1 MLYTAS
7 VAGSAALHLLK
18 TERELKIHS
27 VFNNGVNLVNK
38 TGTLLFI
45 GTDKNG
51 YFPFGITLDQY
62 SVKEVVTK
70 SKPHDKITINRQEI
84 RHKNYSIMLNQVE
97 EFRPDFDF
105 HLADLNQL
113 RENFKHI
120 DFSSYQNSDF
130 DDLKMKKLLDGLKNY
145 SPELE
150 TTLRY
155 FVGRG
160 KGLTPTG
167 DDILS
172 GILYADALDK
182 FIDDRSYSLIERLYN
197 ENLTTMV
204 SKAFILLALKEIFSS
219 RVTALQRNPSVETMN
234 ALKALGSSSGLDTL
248 YGIYKTLNQE

>member
-7 VAGSAALHLLK
+7 VAGTVALQLLK

-27 VFNNGVNLVNK
+27 VFNNGINLVNK
-38 TGTLLFI
+38 TGNLLFI

-51 YFPFGITLDQY
+51 YFPIGITLDPY
-62 SVKEVVTK
+62 SVKEVVSK
-70 SKPHDKITINRQEI
+70 SKPHDKITINRHEI
-84 RHKNYSIMLNQVE
+84 RHKNFSIMLNQVE
-97 EFRPDFDF
+97 EFRPDMDF
-105 HLADLNQL
+105 HLADIRQL
-113 RENFKHI
+113 RDSFKHI

-130 DDLKMKKLLDGLKNY
+130 DDLKIKKLLNGLKNY

-150 TTLRY
+150 KDLRY
-155 FVGRG
+155 FIGRG

-172 GILYADALDK
+172 GILYANALNK
-182 FIDDRSYSLIERLYN
+182 FIDDRSYDLIERLYN

-204 SKAFILLALKEIFSS
+204 SRAFILLALKEIFSS
-219 RVTALQRNPSVETMN
+219 RVTALQRDPSVETMN
-234 ALKALGSSSGLDTL
+234 ALKSLGSSSGLDTL